1 MIVVKDPKLKFLDL
15 YKFFKNLNRS
25 FIYKSFIEIPAD
37 TIEEI
42 ESYYDMI
49 LQIEKIF
56 PISLQLRFLEKKRS
70 SLIAYLDLFRR
81 AGYKSIQFVGVDLKN
96 SKYFFQSDNYNYPNL
111 YQQIPQSQPDNR
123 IHKTE
128 NKKYGSLIFSEILNS
143 YKKKYDIEIEFFNRK

>member
-1 MIVVKDPKLKFLDL
+1 M
-15 YKFFKNLNRS
+15 
-25 FIYKSFIEIPAD
+25 
-37 TIEEI
+37 
-42 ESYYDMI
+42 
-49 LQIEKIF
+49 
-56 PISLQLRFLEKKRS
+56 
-70 SLIAYLDLFRR
+70 
-81 AGYKSIQFVGVDLKN
+81 DLKN

>member
-1 MIVVKDPKLKFLDL
+1 MSILITMLIASIILKEFLL
-15 YKFFKNLNRS
+15 G
-25 FIYKSFIEIPAD
+25 
-37 TIEEI
+37 
-42 ESYYDMI
+42 
-49 LQIEKIF
+49 
-56 PISLQLRFLEKKRS
+56 LRFLEKKRS

-128 NKKYGSLIFSEILNS
+128 NKKYGSLIFSEILNCLNLDYFPNFLLHRPNS
-143 YKKKYDIEIEFFNRK
+143 HLDFIILVHFLNPNYFIFIKYDKFNY